1 MPELEV
7 PSLGVVASS
16 DSNDRILE
24 FNLVVLSINLVSSF
38 VSLCCRLCRGGGW
51 RGGGCMGGWEGG
63 GKRRLV

>member
-38 VSLCCRLCRGGGW
+38 VSLWWMLGRREGW
-51 RGGGCMGGWEGG
+51 RGGWEEGGCMGG
-63 GKRRLV
+63 